1 MPQWNG
7 LCGAD
12 AGTTD
17 GAICGV
23 VVLAWP
29 FEASK
34 SSWSVCVRVPTHVPS
49 ALLAVVRRAQMR
61 VG

>member
-12 AGTTD
+12 AGTTG

-34 SSWSVCVRVPTHVPS
+34 SSWSVCVRVPSHVLVPS
-49 ALLAVVRRAQMR
+49 WQWWGEHR
-61 VG
+61 